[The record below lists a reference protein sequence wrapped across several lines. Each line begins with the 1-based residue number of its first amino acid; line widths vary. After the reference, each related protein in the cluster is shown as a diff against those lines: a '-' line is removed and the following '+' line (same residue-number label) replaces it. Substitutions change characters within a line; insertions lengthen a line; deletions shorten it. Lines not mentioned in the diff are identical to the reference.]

1 MMPHNSALYFH
12 HSGLLGQLSV
22 EPVFGWLTAIPLAI
36 IMLASLWLTLSAR
49 DLSPK
54 QRFALATI
62 RLLAIAVLLVA
73 WFRPGLVT
81 TVERESPGAIAILLD
96 RSESM
101 TLPSGDSDESRWQAQ
116 QRVWQQIQQKTSLK
130 IGRSDIVPYFYDSAL
145 TAASTAEDPSLSK
158 SFGTPPDGNLTD
170 LGSALEQLTRTQLD
184 PPLRGVLLLGDYSQT
199 QTPAAVPA
207 TSISRQMAQLDQP
220 ILAIGIGPVGG
231 KQYRDVALEG
241 LPEDIATFSKK
252 ELRIPIDVRANGL
265 AGEPILVQV
274 TLKASGKPDVIL
286 GSRKVT
292 PSRGSE
298 MLPIGFDI
306 VAPEKGDYL
315 IEATVSVDAREQI
328 TSNNSQYGFLSVREG
343 GARILYLEGEL
354 RSEMTFLQRSLD
366 ESLEFEVERPTE
378 LLARKNHQ
386 RGQPVDLLR
395 KYNVAN
401 YDAIIIGDV
410 AARELGRDMQIA
422 IRNHVERSGAG
433 LLLIGGMHSF
443 AAGGYAGS
451 PLERLFPMQLTG
463 RPQKVNAAIDER
475 LHVLG
480 DVRMTVKRPH
490 AVTRLAPSAP
500 ENTAIWQ
507 SLPPLDQ
514 INRFGPLDV
523 SAGTSTLLESP
534 RREPI
539 LVVSDGQ
546 GRGRV
551 MAFAGD
557 TTWTWRLAGFKKMHQ
572 RFWRQAML
580 WLVRKEGIDV
590 GFKLSLPRR
599 RFQLGEAPKI
609 DVEWFGGVNDQV
621 APANF
626 RIALSREGRW
636 LSDIAFEKVSDNL
649 FTASVQPIQ
658 RAGLYSAQL
667 TASGPDGQAYESE
680 VAFVVSNQSIELT
693 SRTLDEQM
701 LRSIVA
707 ANSTAGGRVVLTS
720 ELDDALNWL
729 RTRQDNTKVTSIEK
743 RQLGDAAWDSWL
755 YLLVFCGLM
764 TLEWSLRK
772 SWQLP

>member
-1 MMPHNSALYFH
+1 MMSDNLVYDLAS
-12 HSGLLGQLSV
+12 SGLLGQLSV
-22 EPVFGWLTAIPLAI
+22 EPVFGWLTAVPLAV

-62 RLLAIAVLLVA
+62 RLLAIAVLLLA

-81 TVERESPGAIAILLD
+81 TLERESPGAIAVLLD

-101 TLPSGDSDESRWQAQ
+101 TLPSGDSDETRWEMQ

-130 IGRSDIVPYFYDSAL
+130 IGRSDVVPYFYDSTL
-145 TAASTAEDPSLSK
+145 TAANAAEDPSLSG
-158 SFGTPPDGNLTD
+158 SFATAPDGNLTD

-199 QTPAAVPA
+199 QTPAVVPA
-207 TSISRQMAQLDQP
+207 TSIARQMAQLDQP
-220 ILAIGIGPVGG
+220 ILAVGIGPVGG

-241 LPEDIATFSKK
+241 LPEDIAAFSKK
-252 ELRIPIDVRANGL
+252 ELRIPLVIRSNGL
-265 AGEPILVQV
+265 AGEPINVQA

-292 PSRGSE
+292 PSGGSE
-298 MLPIGFDI
+298 TLSIGFDI

-315 IEATVSVDAREQI
+315 IEATVSVNAREQI

-343 GARILYLEGEL
+343 GARILYLEGEYRPEL
-354 RSEMTFLQRSLD
+354 TFLRRSLD
-366 ESLEFEVERPTE
+366 ESLEFEVDVPTE
-378 LLARKNHQ
+378 LLPSKNRK

-395 KYNVAN
+395 KYNLSN
-401 YDAIIIGDV
+401 YDAIIVGDV

-422 IRNHVERSGAG
+422 IRNQVERSGAG
-433 LLLIGGMHSF
+433 LLLTGGMHSF
-443 AAGGYAGS
+443 TAGGYGGS
-451 PLERLFPMQLTG
+451 QLERLFPMQLSG
-463 RPQKVNAAIDER
+463 RPQKFDAPIDER

-490 AVTRLAPSAP
+490 PVTRLAASAP
-500 ENTAIWQ
+500 ENTAIWE
-507 SLPPLDQ
+507 SLPPLNQ

-534 RREPI
+534 NREPI

-557 TTWTWRLAGFKKMHQ
+557 TTWTWRLAGYKKLHQ

-609 DVEWFGGVNDQV
+609 DVEWFGGVTDQV
-621 APANF
+621 APTNF

-636 LSDIAFEKVSDNL
+636 LSDIAFKKASENL
-649 FTASVQPIQ
+649 FAADVQPIQ
-658 RAGLYSAQL
+658 QAGLYSAQL
-667 TASGPDGQAYESE
+667 TATGPDGKAYESE

-707 ANSTAGGRVVLTS
+707 ANSSAGGRGVVPS
-720 ELDDALNWL
+720 ELDDALDWL
-729 RTRQDNTKVTSIEK
+729 RTRQESTKVTSIEK

-764 TLEWSLRK
+764 TLEWSFRK